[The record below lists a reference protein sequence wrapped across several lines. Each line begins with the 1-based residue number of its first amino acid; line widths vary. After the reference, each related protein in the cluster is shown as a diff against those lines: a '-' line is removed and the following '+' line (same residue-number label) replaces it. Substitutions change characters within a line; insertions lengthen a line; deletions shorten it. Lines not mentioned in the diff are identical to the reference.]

1 VTGTNPVSKPVPTP
15 EEFRSEARRWLS
27 GVVDQRTPRGQEWG
41 SGDDSVAVFENW
53 TEDEERAHT
62 ERLRAWERTRYDQG
76 WGALGWPG
84 EYGGRDLPPYYEQL
98 YRSEEAAFDV
108 PRRTEIFPVT
118 QQLVAPA
125 IRIWGTEEQKRRWLP
140 PMLRTDELACQLFS
154 ETEAGSDL
162 AAVRTKAVRDAD
174 GDGWV
179 LRGHKVWTSGARVAT
194 WGVAVCRTDPD
205 APKHAG
211 ITVFLVRMDAP
222 GVTVRPI
229 RQMTGGTSFN
239 EVYLDDVRVPDAD
252 RLGPVGEGWKVTL
265 TVLAAERLDSG
276 TLGLDNADRALDLA
290 RHLPRPLTGG
300 EQQQA
305 GDLFVR
311 TLVQRLIGL
320 RVTAALV
327 AGREPGAEAS
337 VGKLYATATMRATT
351 DLVQQLLG
359 PRLAADTG
367 EWGTF
372 AWTEHLLG
380 APGYSIAGG
389 SDEIQ
394 RNILAE
400 RVLGLPREPKHVEDI
415 KKPKEATR

>member
-1 VTGTNPVSKPVPTP
+1 MDGIPGPD
-15 EEFRSEARRWLS
+15 EFRAEARNWLM
-27 GVVDQRTPRGQEWG
+27 GVAKERAGHREWG
-41 SGDDSVAVFENW
+41 RGDDSVAVFENW
-53 TEDEERAHT
+53 TEAEERAHT
-62 ERLRAWERTRYDQG
+62 DRIRDWERTRYDQG
-76 WGALGWPG
+76 WGAFGWPP
-84 EYGGRDLPPYYEQL
+84 EYGGHELPSYYEQL
-98 YRSEEAAFDV
+98 YRAEEAAFDL

-125 IRIWGTEEQKRRWLP
+125 IRVWGTEEQKRRWLRA
-140 PMLRTDELACQLFS
+140 MLRTDELACQLFS

-162 AAVRTKAVRDAD
+162 AAVRTRAVRE
-174 GDGWV
+174 GDGWI
-179 LRGHKVWTSGARVAT
+179 LRGHKIWTSGARVAT
-194 WGVAVCRTDPD
+194 WGVAVCRTDPEV
-205 APKHAG
+205 PKHAG

-229 RQMTGGTSFN
+229 RQMTGGASFN
-239 EVYLDDVRVPDAD
+239 EVYLDDVIVPDTD
-252 RLGPVGEGWKVTL
+252 RLGPVGEGWRVTL

-276 TLGLDNADRALDLA
+276 GLGLDNADRALDLA

-300 EQQQA
+300 ERQQA
-305 GDLFVR
+305 ADLFVR
-311 TLVQRLIGL
+311 TLVQRLTGL
-320 RVTAALV
+320 RVTSALA

-337 VGKLYATATMRATT
+337 VGKLHATATMRATT

-380 APGYSIAGG
+380 APGYRIAGG

-400 RVLGLPREPKHVEDI
+400 RVLRLPKEPKG
-415 KKPKEATR
+415 AAS

>member
-1 VTGTNPVSKPVPTP
+1 MDGIPDPD
-15 EEFRSEARRWLS
+15 EFRAEARCWLKS
-27 GVVDQRTPRGQEWG
+27 VATARDAHREWG

-53 TEDEERAHT
+53 TEAEERDHT
-62 ERLRAWERTRYDQG
+62 ARTRDWERLRYDQG
-76 WGALGWPG
+76 WGAIGWAP
-84 EYGGRDLPPYYEQL
+84 EYGGRELPAYYEQL
-98 YRSEEAAFDV
+98 YRAEEAVFDV

-125 IRIWGTEEQKRRWLP
+125 IRIWGTDEQKRRWLR

-162 AAVRTKAVRDAD
+162 AAVRTRAVPN
-174 GDGWV
+174 GDGWT
-179 LRGHKVWTSGARVAT
+179 LTGHKIWTSGARVAT

-229 RQMTGGTSFN
+229 RQMTGGSSFN
-239 EVYLDDVRVPDAD
+239 EVYLDEVRVPDTD
-252 RLGPVGEGWKVTL
+252 RLGPVGEGWRVTL

-276 TLGLDNADRALDLA
+276 GLGLDNAGRALDLA
-290 RHLPRPLTGG
+290 RHLPRPLTDG
-300 EQQQA
+300 ERQQVA
-305 GDLFVR
+305 DLFAR
-311 TLVQRLIGL
+311 ALVQRLIAL
-320 RVTAALV
+320 RVTAALA

-337 VGKLYATATMRATT
+337 VGKLHATATMRATT

-367 EWGTF
+367 AWGTF

-380 APGYSIAGG
+380 APGYRIAGG

-400 RVLGLPREPKHVEDI
+400 RVLGLPKEPKG
-415 KKPKEATR
+415 AGR

>member
-1 VTGTNPVSKPVPTP
+1 MGVEELNAPHGP
-15 EEFRSEARRWLS
+15 EEFRAEARGWLAD
-27 GVVDQRTPRGQEWG
+27 VAKPRDARREWG

-53 TEDEERAHT
+53 TEQEEREHT
-62 ERLRAWERTRYDQG
+62 ERIRAWERTRYDQG
-76 WGALGWPG
+76 WGALGWPE
-84 EYGGRDLPPYYEQL
+84 EYGGRALPAHYEQL
-98 YRSEEAAFDV
+98 YRAEEAAFEV
-108 PRRTEIFPVT
+108 PGRTEIFPVT

-125 IRIWGTEEQKRRWLP
+125 IRIWGTEEQKQRLLRPL
-140 PMLRTDELACQLFS
+140 LRTDELACQLFS

-162 AAVRTKAVRDAD
+162 AAVRTRAEPD
-174 GDGWV
+174 GKGGWV
-179 LRGHKVWTSGARVAT
+179 LRGHKIWTSGARVAT

-205 APKHAG
+205 VPGHAG

-229 RQMTGGTSFN
+229 RQMTGGASFN
-239 EVYLDDVRVPDAD
+239 EVYLDEVAVPDSD
-252 RLGPVGEGWKVTL
+252 RLGPVGEGWRVTL

-276 TLGLDNADRALDLA
+276 GLGLDNADRALELA
-290 RHLPRPLTGG
+290 RHLGRPLTGG

-305 GDLFVR
+305 AELFVR
-311 TLVQRLIGL
+311 SLVQRLMGL

-351 DLVQQLLG
+351 DLVAQLLG

-380 APGYSIAGG
+380 APGYRIAGG

-400 RVLGLPREPKHVEDI
+400 RVLGLPREPRPAEE
-415 KKPKEATR
+415 PRRAAR

>member
-1 VTGTNPVSKPVPTP
+1 MDGIPGPD
-15 EEFRSEARRWLS
+15 EFRAEARRWLK
-27 GVVDQRTPRGQEWG
+27 GAAPPRPARQEWG

-53 TEDEERAHT
+53 TEAEEREHT
-62 ERLRAWERTRYDQG
+62 DRTRDWERTRYDQG
-76 WGALGWPG
+76 WGALAWPPQ
-84 EYGGRDLPPYYEQL
+84 YGGRELPAHYEQL
-98 YRSEEAAFDV
+98 YRSEESAFDV
-108 PRRTEIFPVT
+108 PRRTEVFPVT

-125 IRIWGTEEQKRRWLP
+125 VRIWGTEEQRRRWLR

-162 AAVRTKAVRDAD
+162 AAVRTRAVRD

-179 LRGHKVWTSGARVAT
+179 LSGHKVWTSGARVAT

-205 APKHAG
+205 VPKHAG

-229 RQMTGGTSFN
+229 RQMTGGSSFN
-239 EVYLDDVRVPDAD
+239 EVYLDDVFVPDTD
-252 RLGPVGEGWKVTL
+252 RLGPVGEGWRVTL

-276 TLGLDNADRALDLA
+276 GLGLDNADRALELA
-290 RHLPRPLTGG
+290 RHLPRRLTGG

-305 GDLFVR
+305 ADLFVR

-320 RVTAALV
+320 RVTSALA

-337 VGKLYATATMRATT
+337 VGKLHATATMRATT

-367 EWGTF
+367 EWGTY

-380 APGYSIAGG
+380 APGYRIAGG

-400 RVLGLPREPKHVEDI
+400 RVLGLPKEPKGEG
-415 KKPKEATR
+415 R

>member
-1 VTGTNPVSKPVPTP
+1 MSGTTT
-15 EEFRSEARRWLS
+15 EAFRAEARSWLA
-27 GVVDQRTPRGQEWG
+27 GVAAPRPPDAAWG
-41 SGDDSVAVFENW
+41 SGDDSVAVFDNRSAAA
-53 TEDEERAHT
+53 DRAHT
-62 ERLRAWERTRYDQG
+62 DRVRAWEQRRYEAG
-76 WGALGWPG
+76 WGALSWPA
-84 EYGGRDLPPYYEQL
+84 EFGGRGLPAYYEQL
-98 YRSEEAAFDV
+98 YRAEEAAFDV

-125 IRIWGTEEQKRRWLP
+125 VRIWGTPEQRARWIV

-162 AAVRTKAVRDAD
+162 ASVRTRAVRD
-174 GDGWV
+174 GDRWI
-179 LRGHKVWTSGARVAT
+179 LNGHKVWTSGAGVAD

-222 GVTVRPI
+222 GVSVRPI
-229 RQMTGGTSFN
+229 RQMTGGASFN
-239 EVYLDDVRVPDAD
+239 EVYLDDVVVPDTD
-252 RLGPVGEGWKVTL
+252 RLGPVGGGWRVTL

-276 TLGLDNADRALDLA
+276 SLGLANADRAVALA
-290 RHLPRPLTGG
+290 RHLSRPLTGG
-300 EQQQA
+300 EA
-305 GDLFVR
+305 ERAADLFVR
-311 TLVQRLIGL
+311 ATVQRLIGL

-337 VGKLYATATMRATT
+337 VGKLYATETMRRTS
-351 DLVQQLLG
+351 DLVVGLLG
-359 PRLAADTG
+359 PRLVADTG

-380 APGYSIAGG
+380 APGYRIAGG

-394 RNILAE
+394 RTILAE
-400 RVLGLPREPKHVEDI
+400 RVLGLPREPK
-415 KKPKEATR
+415 R

>member
-1 VTGTNPVSKPVPTP
+1 MSGIPGP
-15 EEFRSEARRWLS
+15 EEFRAEARRWLT
-27 GVVDQRTPRGQEWG
+27 GTAKARAARQEWG
-41 SGDDSVAVFENW
+41 RGDDSVAVFENR
-53 TEDEERAHT
+53 TEAEEREHT
-62 ERLRAWERTRYDQG
+62 DRTREWERTRYDQG
-76 WGALGWPG
+76 WGALDWPK
-84 EYGGRDLPPYYEQL
+84 EYGGRELPAHYEQL
-98 YRSEEAAFDV
+98 YRAEEAAFDV

-125 IRIWGTEEQKRRWLP
+125 IRIWGTAEQKQRWLR

-162 AAVRTKAVRDAD
+162 AAVRTRAVPD
-174 GDGWV
+174 GEGWV
-179 LRGHKVWTSGARVAT
+179 LRGHKVWTSGAQVAT

-205 APKHAG
+205 VPKHAG

-229 RQMTGGTSFN
+229 RQMTGGSSFN
-239 EVYLDDVRVPDAD
+239 EVYLDDVFVPDTD
-252 RLGPVGEGWKVTL
+252 RLGPVGEGWRVTL

-276 TLGLDNADRALDLA
+276 GLGLDNVDRALDLA

-300 EQQQA
+300 ERQQA
-305 GDLFVR
+305 ADLFVR
-311 TLVQRLIGL
+311 SLVQRLIGL

-337 VGKLYATATMRATT
+337 VGKLHATATMRATT

-380 APGYSIAGG
+380 APGYRIAGG

-394 RNILAE
+394 RTILAE
-400 RVLGLPREPKHVEDI
+400 RVLGLPKEPKG
-415 KKPKEATR
+415 AGS

>member
-1 VTGTNPVSKPVPTP
+1 MDGIPGPD
-15 EEFRSEARRWLS
+15 EFRAQARSWL
-27 GVVDQRTPRGQEWG
+27 RTVAPARAAHLEWG
-41 SGDDSVAVFENW
+41 RGDDSVAVFENW
-53 TEDEERAHT
+53 TEAEERAHT
-62 ERLRAWERTRYDQG
+62 ERTRAWERIRHDQG
-76 WGALGWPG
+76 WGALSWPA
-84 EYGGRDLPPYYEQL
+84 EYGGRELPAHYEQL
-98 YRSEEAAFDV
+98 YRAEESAFDV

-125 IRIWGTEEQKRRWLP
+125 LRIWGTEEQKRRLLRP
-140 PMLRTDELACQLFS
+140 LLRTDELACQLFS

-162 AAVRTKAVRDAD
+162 AAVRTRAVPEE
-174 GDGWV
+174 DGWR
-179 LRGHKVWTSGARVAT
+179 LNGHKIWTSGARVAT

-205 APKHAG
+205 VPKHAG

-229 RQMTGGTSFN
+229 RQMTGGSSFN
-239 EVYLDDVRVPDAD
+239 EVYLDDVFVPDTD
-252 RLGPVGEGWKVTL
+252 RLGPVGEGWRVTL

-276 TLGLDNADRALDLA
+276 GLGLDNADRALDLA
-290 RHLPRPLTGG
+290 RHLPRSLTDG
-300 EQQQA
+300 ERQQA
-305 GDLFVR
+305 ADLFVR
-311 TLVQRLIGL
+311 ALVQRLIAV
-320 RVTAALV
+320 RVTSALA
-327 AGREPGAEAS
+327 AGRAPGAEAS
-337 VGKLYATATMRATT
+337 VGKLHATATMRATT

-380 APGYSIAGG
+380 APGYRIAGG

-400 RVLGLPREPKHVEDI
+400 RVLGLPKEPKG
-415 KKPKEATR
+415 AGR

>member
-1 VTGTNPVSKPVPTP
+1 MSGIPEP
-15 EEFRSEARRWLS
+15 EEFRAAARQWLT
-27 GVVDQRTPRGQEWG
+27 GVAAARADRREWG
-41 SGDDSVAVFENW
+41 RGDDSVAVFENW
-53 TEDEERAHT
+53 SEAEEREHT
-62 ERLRAWERTRYDQG
+62 DRIRDWERTRFDHG
-76 WGALGWPG
+76 WGALHWPS
-84 EYGGRDLPPYYEQL
+84 EHGGRELPPHYEQL
-98 YRSEEAAFDV
+98 YRAEESRFDV
-108 PRRTEIFPVT
+108 PRRTEVFPVT

-125 IRIWGTEEQKRRWLP
+125 IRIWGTEEQRRRWLR

-162 AAVRTKAVRDAD
+162 AAVRTRAVRQD
-174 GDGWV
+174 DGWV
-179 LRGHKVWTSGARVAT
+179 LSGHKIWTSGARVAT
-194 WGVAVCRTDPD
+194 WGVAVCRSDPD

-222 GVTVRPI
+222 GVVVRPI
-229 RQMTGGTSFN
+229 RQMTGGSSFN
-239 EVYLDDVRVPDAD
+239 EVFLDDVFVPDTD
-252 RLGPVGEGWKVTL
+252 RLGPVGEGWRVTM

-276 TLGLDNADRALDLA
+276 GLGLDNADRALELA
-290 RHLPRPLTGG
+290 RLLPRPLTAG
-300 EQQQA
+300 EQLRSA
-305 GDLFVR
+305 DLFVR
-311 TLVQRLIGL
+311 SLVQRLIGL
-320 RVTAALV
+320 RVTAAPA

-337 VGKLYATATMRATT
+337 VGKLHATATLRATT

-380 APGYSIAGG
+380 APGYRIAGG

-400 RVLGLPREPKHVEDI
+400 RVLGLPKEPKGVG
-415 KKPKEATR
+415 R

>member
-1 VTGTNPVSKPVPTP
+1 MSDIPGP
-15 EEFRSEARRWLS
+15 EEFRAEARRWLT
-27 GVVDQRTPRGQEWG
+27 GVAKTRAARQEWG
-41 SGDDSVAVFENW
+41 RGDDSVAVFENR
-53 TEDEERAHT
+53 TEAEEREHT
-62 ERLRAWERTRYDQG
+62 DRTREWEHTRYDQG
-76 WGALGWPG
+76 WGALDWPK
-84 EYGGRDLPPYYEQL
+84 EYGGRELPAHYEQL
-98 YRSEEAAFDV
+98 YRAEEAAFDV

-125 IRIWGTEEQKRRWLP
+125 IRVWGTAEQKRRWLR

-162 AAVRTKAVRDAD
+162 AAVRTRAVPD
-174 GDGWV
+174 GDGWM
-179 LRGHKVWTSGARVAT
+179 LRGHKVWTSGAQVAT
-194 WGVAVCRTDPD
+194 WGVAVCRTNPGV
-205 APKHAG
+205 PKHAG

-229 RQMTGGTSFN
+229 RQMTGGSSFN
-239 EVYLDDVRVPDAD
+239 EVYLDDVFVPDAD
-252 RLGPVGEGWKVTL
+252 RLGPVGEGWRVTL

-276 TLGLDNADRALDLA
+276 GLGLGNADRALDLA

-300 EQQQA
+300 ERQQA
-305 GDLFVR
+305 ADLFVR
-311 TLVQRLIGL
+311 ALVQRLIGL
-320 RVTAALV
+320 RVSAALV

-337 VGKLYATATMRATT
+337 VGKLHATATMRATT

-380 APGYSIAGG
+380 APGYRIAGG

-394 RNILAE
+394 RTILAE
-400 RVLGLPREPKHVEDI
+400 RVLGLPKEPKG
-415 KKPKEATR
+415 AGS

>member
-1 VTGTNPVSKPVPTP
+1 MDGIPGPD
-15 EEFRSEARRWLS
+15 EFRAEARSWLK
-27 GVVDQRTPRGQEWG
+27 GVAPACPAHEEWG

-53 TEDEERAHT
+53 TEAEERART
-62 ERLRAWERTRYDQG
+62 DRTRDWERTRHDQG
-76 WGALGWPG
+76 WGALAWPP
-84 EYGGRDLPPYYEQL
+84 EYGGRELPAHYEQL
-98 YRSEEAAFDV
+98 YRSEESAFDV

-125 IRIWGTEEQKRRWLP
+125 VRVWGTEEQRRRWLR

-162 AAVRTKAVRDAD
+162 AAVRTRAVRD
-174 GDGWV
+174 GDGWI
-179 LRGHKVWTSGARVAT
+179 LNGHKIWTSGARVAT

-205 APKHAG
+205 VPGHAG

-222 GVTVRPI
+222 GVTIRPI
-229 RQMTGGTSFN
+229 RQMTGGSSFN
-239 EVYLDDVRVPDAD
+239 EVYLDDVFVPDTD
-252 RLGPVGEGWKVTL
+252 RLGPVGEGWRVTL

-276 TLGLDNADRALDLA
+276 GLGLDNADRALDLA

-300 EQQQA
+300 ERQQA
-305 GDLFVR
+305 ADLFVR
-311 TLVQRLIGL
+311 TLVQRLTGL
-320 RVTAALV
+320 RVTSALA

-337 VGKLYATATMRATT
+337 VGKLHATATMRATT

-380 APGYSIAGG
+380 APGYRIAGG

-400 RVLGLPREPKHVEDI
+400 RVLGLPKEPKG
-415 KKPKEATR
+415 AGR